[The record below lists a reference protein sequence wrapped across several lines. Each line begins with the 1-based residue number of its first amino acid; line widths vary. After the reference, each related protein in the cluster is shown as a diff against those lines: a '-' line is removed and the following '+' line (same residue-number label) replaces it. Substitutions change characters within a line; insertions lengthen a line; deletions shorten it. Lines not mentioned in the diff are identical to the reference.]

1 MQVQIPLY
9 TTQYLKLNK
18 TINMVQ
24 IEIDINE
31 YLTENEKKKLVME
44 AFKEQVKS
52 ELFKSHN
59 GTVQSDSEVQRII
72 GNITAQIVM
81 NEVQKYIPECE
92 EMIRR
97 KTIDA
102 LNKNDYTYF
111 VFKKKDAW
119 GAEESLAIT
128 YMNQV
133 VRNCKELFQ
142 KRIKET
148 IENYDL
154 SNDISAQ
161 ISNEFAQMAD
171 TIYKLSD
178 LFHTIKK

>member
-1 MQVQIPLY
+1 MA
-9 TTQYLKLNK
+9 
-18 TINMVQ
+18 Q

-31 YLTENEKKKLVME
+31 YLTENEKKELIIE

-59 GTVQSDSEVQRII
+59 GTIQSDSEVQRII
-72 GNITAQIVM
+72 GNITGQIVM
-81 NEVQKYIPECE
+81 NEVQKYIPDCE
-92 EMIRR
+92 KMIRE
-97 KTIDA
+97 KTIEA
-102 LNKNDYTYF
+102 LIKDNYSYY

-119 GAEESLAIT
+119 DKEESLAVT
-128 YMNQV
+128 YMNETIKS
-133 VRNCKELFQ
+133 CKETFQ

-154 SNDISAQ
+154 SNDIAEQ
-161 ISNEFAQMAD
+161 ISNEFSQMAD

-178 LFHTIKK
+178 LFQSKQGVS